1 MDWEVKGTFRRRLS
15 LEHLADARVGVVMS
29 APEVLPTWKETRRL
43 TFDAV
48 GMAFMLCPSSQ

>member
-1 MDWEVKGTFRRRLS
+1 MAIIMEA
-15 LEHLADARVGVVMS
+15 LADVEVGVVMS
-29 APEVLPTWKETRRL
+29 APEVRTHGRTRRL

>member
-1 MDWEVKGTFRRRLS
+1 MKVQKAIITEA
-15 LEHLADARVGVVMS
+15 LADAEVGVVMS
-29 APEVLPTWKETRRL
+29 ARKCCHMEGTRRL